1 MSEDNKECLM
11 CHGVVKEPFVRCRQ
25 CYPTVDICLE
35 VCLCCTFEC
44 YEGLFFR
51 LREVQSWTKVLG
63 QIYICG
69 VFSHVP
75 NEQPGAN
82 SFTYVQPL
90 PSLPPSTMLDTCTRY
105 FSRGSTLYVG
115 GGGEGESNAL

>member
-1 MSEDNKECLM
+1 MRLS
-11 CHGVVKEPFVRCRQ
+11 
-25 CYPTVDICLE
+25 I
-35 VCLCCTFEC
+35 CTFIFFKPWLSFA
-44 YEGLFFR
+44 LFTHHVPYPIMLATHFER
-51 LREVQSWTKVLG
+51 LLIHFALFLSVLSLQSWTKVLG

-90 PSLPPSTMLDTCTRY
+90 PPSTMLDTCTRY

-115 GGGEGESNAL
+115 GGEGGKQCTLKRKTVLF